1 MIRNDGFVA
10 NPLTSRTGPSANGPR
25 YPHPFF
31 DLGQSYLPNDIKQLF
46 HWCKYYFMTNPV
58 VNAAISKMA
67 EYPVTPVVFK
77 TNDSIQRGKYEELS
91 KILHLKSMRIE
102 IGIDYF
108 TYGNAFLS
116 IMFPF
121 KKHLGCVSC
130 GFEAPIKNTKYRW
143 VSMKYNITCSSCGHT
158 GFAKVRDVYV
168 RSVRDIRLM
177 RWNPE
182 NIDIIYSELS
192 GKKTIVYNMPIGIS
206 NEIIQGKQEAIEELP
221 EVFIE
226 AVREKKKVYFHPDN
240 VFHFRRPTLSQ
251 KIPGWGAPIL
261 LPVLKD
267 LHYMGVLRRAQEA
280 VAQEHIVPLRLV
292 YPAAAGATSDPFS
305 NINLTDWK
313 TEVEEQL
320 TQWKRDPNRIPV
332 MPLPLGLQTIG
343 GDGRAL
349 ILHQEYRVWAEH
361 IAAGMGVPPEFIFG
375 GIQYSST
382 NLTMFQLHNKFLGY
396 CEEQKEVVFDFV
408 YGRICSYM
416 GWPAPEGDFKPFKMA
431 DDLQRTMLY
440 FQLNQAQKVS
450 DATLL
455 EDIGMDVAVERD
467 RMEAERSRTIAL
479 QSKMQKE
486 QAHIQ
491 GEVSAIQN
499 RYQLEVQ
506 RSQMQMQSEMQMQQM
521 QQQQQMQMQQQMP
534 PGQEQ
539 GQGQAEGAPPEQ
551 GMEEQQAPQEEPQE
565 ERPGGALMGEE
576 VAPGFPE
583 EATAYPNNAQA
594 SPQTGV
600 DPTIGNPEETT
611 VSGLSMNYVAK
622 RAANFLAT
630 LPPEEQSTR
639 IAIMQSQNPRLAA
652 LVLQI
657 LQSSKG
663 SQADTFN
670 PLQMPLPAQRPQR
683 REQVIGPG

>member
-1 MIRNDGFVA
+1 MARSGGAGN
-10 NPLTSRTGPSANGPR
+10 SPR

-67 EYPVTPVVFK
+67 EYPVTPLVFK
-77 TNDSIQRGKYEELS
+77 TNDAAQRAKYEELAR
-91 KILHLKSMRIE
+91 LLQLKSLRIE
-102 IGIDYF
+102 IGLDYF
-108 TYGNAFLS
+108 TYGNAFVS

-130 GFEAPIKNTKYRW
+130 GHEVHIKNSNYKW
-143 VSMKYNITCSSCGHT
+143 VSMRYQITCKKCNTT

-168 RSVRDIRLM
+168 RSVREIRLM

-182 NIDIIYSELS
+182 NIDINYSELS
-192 GKKTIVYNMPIGIS
+192 GKKTVIYNIPVGVS
-206 NEIIQGKQEAIEELP
+206 NDIIQGKPDAVDELP
-221 EVFIE
+221 DTFIE
-226 AVREKKKVYFHPDN
+226 AVRAKKKVYFHPDN

-267 LHYMGVLRRAQEA
+267 LHYLGVLRRAQEA
-280 VAQEHIVPLRLV
+280 VAQEHIVPLRVV
-292 YPAAAGATSDPFS
+292 YPSAAGGSSDPFS

-313 TEVEEQL
+313 TEVEDQL

-332 MPLPLGLQTIG
+332 MPLPLGIQSMG

-382 NLTMFQLHNKFLGY
+382 NLTMFQLHNKMLGY
-396 CEEQKEVVFDFV
+396 YEEQKDLVYGFV
-408 YGRICSYM
+408 YARICSYM

-440 FQLNQAQKVS
+440 FQLNQANKVS

-455 EDIGMDVAVERD
+455 EDIGMDIDMERT
-467 RMEAERSRTIAL
+467 RLQAERSRTIDL
-479 QSKMQKE
+479 QSKLQQE

-491 GEVSAIQN
+491 GAVSVIQN
-499 RYQLEVQ
+499 KYQMEVQ
-506 RSQMQMQSEMQMQQM
+506 RLQAEMQNEI
-521 QQQQQMQMQQQMP
+521 QQQQMQMQQQM
-534 PGQEQ
+534 QQ
-539 GQGQAEGAPPEQ
+539 
-551 GMEEQQAPQEEPQE
+551 QQAPQGEGQPPQE
-565 ERPGGALMGEE
+565 QPPQEQPPAPEGEQQEAPGGALMGEE
-576 VAPGFPE
+576 VAPGFPA

-594 SPQTGV
+594 APETGV
-600 DPTIGNPEETT
+600 EPTIGNPEETT
-611 VSGLSMNYVAK
+611 TSGLNLNYVAK
-622 RAANFLAT
+622 RAANFLSS
-630 LPPEEQSTR
+630 LPAEDRSLRMT
-639 IAIMQSQNPRLAA
+639 IMQSQNPRLAG
-652 LVLQI
+652 LVNQI
-657 LQSSKG
+657 LQSSVG

-670 PLQMPLPAQRPQR
+670 AQQMPLPQQRPQR
-683 REQVIGPG
+683 RKQVIGPG

>member
-1 MIRNDGFVA
+1 
-10 NPLTSRTGPSANGPR
+10 
-25 YPHPFF
+25 
-31 DLGQSYLPNDIKQLF
+31 
-46 HWCKYYFMTNPV
+46 MTNPV

-67 EYPVTPVVFK
+67 EYPVTPLVFK
-77 TNDSIQRGKYEELS
+77 TNDSVLRDKYEDLA
-91 KILHLKSMRIE
+91 KILHLKSTRIE

-121 KKHLGCVSC
+121 KKHLACASC

-143 VSMKYNITCSSCGHT
+143 VSMKYNITCNSCGAS

-192 GKKTIVYNMPIGIS
+192 GKKTIVYNMPVGIS
-206 NEIIQGKQEAIEELP
+206 NEIIQGKPESVEELP
-221 EVFIE
+221 DVFIE

-292 YPAAAGATSDPFS
+292 YPAAAGGTSDPFS

-313 TEVEEQL
+313 AEVEEQL

-396 CEEQKEVVFDFV
+396 CDEQKEVVFDFI

-416 GWPAPEGDFKPFKMA
+416 GWPRPDGDFKPFKMA

-506 RSQMQMQSEMQMQQM
+506 KAQMQMQTEMQM
-521 QQQQQMQMQQQMP
+521 QQQQQQMMMQQQM
-534 PGQEQ
+534 G
-539 GQGQAEGAPPEQ
+539 GAPQQ
-551 GMEEQQAPQEEPQE
+551 GAEEGQAPQEGEAPPEEVPQEQPAEE

-594 SPQTGV
+594 SPETGV
-600 DPTIGNPEETT
+600 DTTIGNPEETT
-611 VSGLSMNYVAK
+611 TSGMSMNYVAK

-630 LPPEEQSTR
+630 LSQEERAARLT
-639 IAIMQSQNPRLAA
+639 IMQSQNPRLAA
-652 LVLQI
+652 LVFQI
-657 LQSSKG
+657 LQSAKG

-670 PLQMPLPAQRPQR
+670 PMQMPLPEQRPQR
-683 REQVIGPG
+683 RTEVIGPG

>member
-1 MIRNDGFVA
+1 
-10 NPLTSRTGPSANGPR
+10 
-25 YPHPFF
+25 
-31 DLGQSYLPNDIKQLF
+31 LGQSYLPNDIKQLF

-67 EYPVTPVVFK
+67 EYPVTPLMFK
-77 TNDSIQRGKYEELS
+77 TNDSVQRGKYEELA

-121 KKHLGCVSC
+121 KKHLACASC

-143 VSMKYNITCSSCGHT
+143 VSMKYNITCKSCGQS

-192 GKKTIVYNMPIGIS
+192 GKKTIIYNMPIGVS
-206 NEIIQGKQEAIEELP
+206 NDIIQGKADAIEELP
-221 EVFIE
+221 DVFIE

-305 NINLTDWK
+305 NINLSDWK
-313 TEVEEQL
+313 AEVEEQL
-320 TQWKRDPNRIPV
+320 VQWKRDPNRIPV
-332 MPLPLGLQTIG
+332 MPLPLGIQNIG

-382 NLTMFQLHNKFLGY
+382 NLTMFQLHNKILGY
-396 CEEQKEVVFDFV
+396 CEEQKEVVFDFI

-416 GWPAPEGDFKPFKMA
+416 GWPRPDGDFKPFKMA

-440 FQLNQAQKVS
+440 FQLNQAQKIS

-499 RYQLEVQ
+499 KYQLEVQ
-506 RSQMQMQSEMQMQQM
+506 KSQMVMQAEVQM
-521 QQQQQMQMQQQMP
+521 QQQMQQMQMQQQMQQQGMAP
-534 PGQEQ
+534 EQQMGQE
-539 GQGQAEGAPPEQ
+539 GQEAPQEEAQAE
-551 GMEEQQAPQEEPQE
+551 QAPQEEA
-565 ERPGGALMGEE
+565 PGGAMSGEE

-583 EATAYPNNAQA
+583 EATAYPNNAEA

-600 DPTIGNPEETT
+600 DSIIGNPEEMTP
-611 VSGLSMNYVAK
+611 SGMSMNYVAK
-622 RAANFLAT
+622 RAANFLSS
-630 LPPEEQSTR
+630 LSPEER
-639 IAIMQSQNPRLAA
+639 ANRLAIMQSQNPRLAG
-652 LVLQI
+652 LVNQI
-657 LQSSKG
+657 LQSAKG
-663 SQADTFN
+663 SQANTFN
-670 PLQMPLPAQRPQR
+670 PLQMPLPEQRPQR

>member
-1 MIRNDGFVA
+1 MIRNDSLVQSPTMARSGGAA
-10 NPLTSRTGPSANGPR
+10 NSPR

-31 DLGQSYLPNDIKQLF
+31 DLGQSYLPNDLKQLF

-67 EYPVTPVVFK
+67 EYPITPLVFK
-77 TNDSIQRGKYEELS
+77 TTDAAQRAKYEDLAR
-91 KILHLKSMRIE
+91 LLQLKSLRIE
-102 IGIDYF
+102 IGLDYF
-108 TYGNAFLS
+108 TYGNAFVS

-121 KKHLGCVSC
+121 KKHLVC
-130 GFEAPIKNTKYRW
+130 GHCGHETYIKNTNYKW
-143 VSMKYNITCSSCGHT
+143 VSMKYHITCKKCNTT

-182 NIDIIYSELS
+182 NIDITYSELS
-192 GKKTIVYNMPIGIS
+192 GKKTIIYNIPVGVS
-206 NEIIQGKQEAIEELP
+206 NEIIQGKPEAVDELP
-221 EVFIE
+221 DTFIE
-226 AVREKKKVYFHPDN
+226 AVRDKKKVYFQPDN

-267 LHYMGVLRRAQEA
+267 LHYLGVLRRAQEA
-280 VAQEHIVPLRLV
+280 VAQEHIVPMRVV
-292 YPAAAGATSDPFS
+292 YPAAAGGTSDPFS
-305 NINLTDWK
+305 SINLTDWK

-320 TQWKRDPNRIPV
+320 AQWKRDPNRIPV
-332 MPLPLGLQTIG
+332 MPLPLGLQNMG

-361 IAAGMGVPPEFIFG
+361 IAAGMGVPPEFVFG

-382 NLTMFQLHNKFLGY
+382 NLTMFQLHNKLLGY
-396 CEEQKEVVFDFV
+396 YEEQKELVYGFV
-408 YGRICSYM
+408 YARICSYM
-416 GWPAPEGDFKPFKMA
+416 GWPQPDGDFKPFKMA

-455 EDIGMDVAVERD
+455 EDIGMDIDMERT
-467 RMEAERSRTIAL
+467 RMQAERSRTIDL
-479 QSKMQKE
+479 QSKLQQE

-491 GEVSAIQN
+491 GAVSVIQN
-499 RYQLEVQ
+499 KYQMEVQ
-506 RSQMQMQSEMQMQQM
+506 RLQAQMQNEIQQA
-521 QQQQQMQMQQQMP
+521 QMQMQQQMQAQQPQQQP
-534 PGQEQ
+534 PAGEAPPQE
-539 GQGQAEGAPPEQ
+539 GGEEAPPAEG
-551 GMEEQQAPQEEPQE
+551 QE
-565 ERPGGALMGEE
+565 ERPGGALQGEE
-576 VAPGFPE
+576 VAPGFPA

-594 SPQTGV
+594 VPETGV
-600 DPTIGNPEETT
+600 NTTIGNPEEMTT
-611 VSGLSMNYVAK
+611 SGMNLNYVAK
-622 RAANFLAT
+622 RAANFLES
-630 LPPEEQSTR
+630 LPPEDRASR
-639 IAIMQSQNPRLAA
+639 IAIMQSQNPRLAG
-652 LVLQI
+652 LVTQI

-670 PLQMPLPAQRPQR
+670 AEQMPLPQQRPQR
-683 REQVIGPG
+683 RAQVIGPG